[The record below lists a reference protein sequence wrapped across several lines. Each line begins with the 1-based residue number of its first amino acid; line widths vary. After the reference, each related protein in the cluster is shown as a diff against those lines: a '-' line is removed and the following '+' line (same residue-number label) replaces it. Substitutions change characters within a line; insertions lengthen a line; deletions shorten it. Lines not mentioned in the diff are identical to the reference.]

1 MDSSVALPIQVPAR
15 LALPLGGL
23 ACMLCVVLLIA
34 AGLLRPSVTVWI
46 EIAGSVFGTFL
57 EALRGVI
64 ATLRLHW
71 RLAGEL

>member
-1 MDSSVALPIQVPAR
+1 MPTR

-23 ACMLCVVLLIA
+23 TCMLCVVLLIA

-46 EIAGSVFGTFL
+46 EIAGSVFGTIL
-57 EALRGVI
+57 KALGGVI
-64 ATLRLHW
+64 GTLRLHW